1 MGGQPW
7 RLVAAGVT
15 LREQF
20 NQRWPDR
27 DKRSDGAI
35 ADGNHDPASFH
46 QPDAAGF
53 VRAIDLDED
62 LDPADREAMWRV
74 MNELAEHCRRGEP
87 GSGRILHIVYEDQVA
102 SGTPGKGHP
111 DYWRFRGSGYDH
123 FHHAHISFTD
133 AARYDA
139 RPFPLPSLEADMPL
153 SDDDVKRIA
162 RAVWQYQFQS
172 GWQNDGTYDR
182 ESPMQVKAITAL
194 SDARGFSRKV
204 SYQQLPALDVAAPAP
219 AEIADAVVD
228 EFAERLGE

>member
-7 RLVAAGVT
+7 RLVAGGVT

-20 NQRWPDR
+20 NARWPNR
-27 DKRSDGAI
+27 DKRSDGSI

-46 QPDAAGF
+46 QPDAQGF

-62 LDPADREAMWRV
+62 LDPADRKAMWRV

-111 DYWRFRGSGYDH
+111 DYWRFRGSGYSH

-139 RPFPLPSLEADMPL
+139 RPFPLPSLEDDMPL

-162 RAVWQYQFQS
+162 KAVWQYQFGT
-172 GWQNDGTYDR
+172 GWQNDGTFDR
-182 ESPMQVKAITAL
+182 ANPVTITAL
-194 SDARGFSRKV
+194 TAVSDARGTGRRAV
-204 SYQQLPALDVAAPAP
+204 YQGTPTTDEAS
-219 AEIADAVVD
+219 IADAVVD
-228 EFAERLGE
+228 EVAGRLAD

>member
-1 MGGQPW
+1 MA

-20 NQRWPDR
+20 NQRWPNR
-27 DKRSDGAI
+27 DKRSDGWI

-62 LDPADREAMWRV
+62 LDPADRKAMWRV

-139 RPFPLPSLEADMPL
+139 RPFPLPSLEDEMPL

-162 RAVWQYQFQS
+162 KAAAKEVWDTIIRT
-172 GWQNDGTYDR
+172 GWQTDGTFDPANR
-182 ESPMQVKAITAL
+182 VEVRALTAL
-194 SDARGFSRKV
+194 SDARGVARKIA
-204 SYQQLPALDVAAPAP
+204 YQGAPTADKDDVAT
-219 AEIADAVVD
+219 AVVD
-228 EFAERLGE
+228 EIADRIGD